1 MLASTFRSLPG
12 LARIAGTAALIVL
25 VQPAAAADFQIDNLK
40 LDLGAVVVA
49 APKVAVKGSPL
60 EREAFVSLFNGA
72 TGEGAVARMSR
83 LNADEISAP
92 ELTVEQNIGPQKQVT
107 VYRDVRFS
115 SIREGRIGRGETSGA
130 TIKVTGGEIGQMS
143 GEMKRMSIETLD
155 LHQIA
160 RVLSER
166 AAPGKDEPMVTVFG
180 RFEQNGYSLDLGPAG
195 KMSLGKSSGRDF
207 KAKLG
212 PEPLGELFGRLMAQ
226 AEAEQKALKD
236 PAAKRDEEADKR
248 MALAMFSLFEIFDY
262 GSGEVRDMAMNIT
275 APPKPGAAPAKI
287 EMKVARI
294 AYGEDAPGKSGMA
307 MEGFSFA
314 GDGVKGAIDSLSS
327 SGFSFG
333 PVLKELRELLAKP
346 EKEALES
353 IDYRKLVPTLGTVR
367 LTGLA
372 VEAPQPQQP
381 SQPGKTTRAKPA
393 EPIRVGLGTF
403 EIKAGEQ
410 LNGIPTSLALTIDK
424 LTAPVVAN
432 GSNDAALRDLIAMGY
447 KALDL
452 SAKLDLAWT
461 AASNELAIRT
471 LSFGGAGMGQFE
483 ASGTLGNVTKDLF
496 SSDLALAQIAAL
508 GATARNVQAKLQNLG
523 LFEKLIENEARKA
536 GRKPEE
542 IKRQYAMMA
551 SLGLAAILG
560 PSDGAKAL
568 SAAISR
574 FVAQPGTLTVEASA
588 KSASGLGLADVIAIS
603 EPTEI
608 FDKIDIKAN
617 AQ

>member
-1 MLASTFRSLPG
+1 MFASTLRRLPR
-12 LARIAGTAALIVL
+12 LPQIAGAAALILL

-40 LDLGAVVVA
+40 LDLGAVVIA

-60 EREAFVSLFNGA
+60 EREAFVSIFNGA
-72 TGEGAVARMSR
+72 TGESAVARMSR
-83 LNADEISAP
+83 LNAEEISAP
-92 ELTVEQNIGPQKQVT
+92 ELTVEQTIGPQKQVT
-107 VYRDVRFS
+107 VYRDIRFAG
-115 SIREGRIGRGETSGA
+115 IREGRIGRGETSGG

-155 LHQIA
+155 LRQIA

-166 AAPGKDEPMVTVFG
+166 AAPGKDEPLVTVFG
-180 RFEQNGYSLDLGPAG
+180 RFEQDGYTLDMGPVG

-207 KAKLG
+207 KARVG
-212 PEPLGELFGRLMAQ
+212 SEPLADLFGRIMAQ
-226 AEAEQKALKD
+226 AEAQQKAQKD
-236 PAAKRDEEADKR
+236 PTAKRDTEDDKR
-248 MALAMFSLFEIFDY
+248 LALAMFSLFDNFDY
-262 GSGEVRDMAMNIT
+262 GSGEVRDMAMNMS
-275 APPKPGAAPAKI
+275 APPKPGAAPVKM

-294 AYGEDAPGKSGMA
+294 AYGEDAPAKSGMV

-314 GDGVKGAIDSLSS
+314 GDGAKGTIDSLSY

-333 PVLKELRELLAKP
+333 PVLKELQALLAKP

-353 IDYRKLVPTLGTVR
+353 IDYRKLIPTLGTIR

-372 VEAPQPQQP
+372 VEAPQPV
-381 SQPGKTTRAKPA
+381 QPGQAPRAKPA
-393 EPIRVGLGTF
+393 EPIRVGLGAF

-410 LNGIPTSLALTIDK
+410 LNGIPTSLALSIDK

-447 KALDL
+447 KVLDL

-542 IKRQYAMMA
+542 VKRQYAMMA

-560 PSDGAKAL
+560 PSDGAKTL
-568 SAAISR
+568 SAAIAR
-574 FVAQPGTLTVEASA
+574 FVAQPGTLTVQASA
-588 KSASGLGLADVIAIS
+588 KSTSGLGLADVIAVAD
-603 EPTEI
+603 PTEI
-608 FDKIDIKAN
+608 FDKLDIKAN